1 VLRQMGGIGQVQV
14 PWDGLDEEG
23 DRLAQGT
30 YLYKVY
36 VGAREPDGRTSAL
49 QNATS
54 QGRFVV
60 LSP

>member
-1 VLRQMGGIGQVQV
+1 MAFDRAST
-14 PWDGLDEEG
+14 WDGLDEEG

-36 VGAREPDGRTSAL
+36 VGAREADGRTSAQ